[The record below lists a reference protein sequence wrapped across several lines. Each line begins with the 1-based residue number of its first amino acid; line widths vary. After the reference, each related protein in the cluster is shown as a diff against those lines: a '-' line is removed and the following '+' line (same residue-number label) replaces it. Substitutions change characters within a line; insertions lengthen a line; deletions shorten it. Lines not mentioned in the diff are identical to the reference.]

1 MNLKEINPMPNAKKL
16 NRFYESRFGFTIDFN
31 KMTVPRARRI
41 YRQLEENLVK
51 IKQAHGI
58 YFTETNPKYTE
69 LLSVKEGL
77 ALWLKQNRV
86 LTEDEATEAEVKVA
100 AKGMVDELQAM
111 IEKAGKMQ
119 NEDLAAIVSSARNQI
134 GVAQADEFNAA
145 ANAALGTMLETLKA
159 QKDALDMAYR
169 KMSGQEIGAP
179 DMAVAGTEPVAP
191 EAGAE
196 AVAPEAAAGEDQ
208 FGATAAAAGGTAPL
222 GRERR

>member
-100 AKGMVDELQAM
+100 AKGMVDELQSM
-111 IEKAGKMQ
+111 IEKVSKMQ

-134 GVAQADEFNAA
+134 GVAQADGFNAA
-145 ANAALGTMLETLKA
+145 ANSALGTMLETLKA

-169 KMSGQEIGAP
+169 KMSGQEVGAP
-179 DMAVAGTEPVAP
+179 DMAMPGTEPMAP
-191 EAGAE
+191 EMGDE
-196 AVAPEAAAGEDQ
+196 LEGEPEGDQ